1 MSRKKAE
8 KVKKDVKISKAK
20 IRGGITNKID
30 EIEVKIKEIEA
41 KINETEAKIK
51 ETEAQINKI
60 EV

>member
-8 KVKKDVKISKAK
+8 KVKKDVKISEAK
-20 IRGGITNKID
+20 IKGEITDK
-30 EIEVKIKEIEA
+30 IEVKIKEIES
-41 KINETEAKIK
+41 KISEKETKIK